1 MIETEAV
8 VVGVGADGVEVQ
20 SAAAAGCGKCS
31 TSGGCGGGRTILGTR
46 PGGGCRMRVYG
57 DLAVRTGD
65 RVVIGLP
72 ESGYLRASVALYLV
86 PLAGMF
92 AAAGAAEWLVSRLD
106 AGSGDVLILVSGLA
120 GLAAGFLWQRGFN
133 RRMADDPR
141 FQARLLRRLP
151 AVEDPDGADG
161 RAA

>member
-8 VVGVGADGVEVQ
+8 VTEVGAGGGIEVQ
-20 SAAAAGCGKCS
+20 SAAAAGCGQCS

-46 PGGGCRMRVYG
+46 PGGGCRMRVHG
-57 DLAVRTGD
+57 DLAVRPGD

-86 PLAGMF
+86 PLGGMF
-92 AAAGAAEWLVSRLD
+92 AAASVAEWLVGRLGL
-106 AGSGDVLILVSGLA
+106 AAGDVLILVAGLS

-133 RRMADDPR
+133 RRMAADPR
-141 FQARLLRRLP
+141 FQARLLRRAPL
-151 AVEDPDGADG
+151 DGEGGAG
-161 RAA
+161 GEAA

>member
-8 VVGVGADGVEVQ
+8 VIGTEDGMVEVQ
-20 SAAAAGCGKCS
+20 SAASAGCGRCS
-31 TSGGCGGGRTILGTR
+31 TQGGCGGGRTILGKR
-46 PGGGCRMRVYG
+46 PGGCRMRVHG
-57 DLAVRTGD
+57 DLAVRPGD

-92 AAAGAAEWLVSRLD
+92 VTAGVAEWLVNRLD
-106 AGSGDVLILVSGLA
+106 PAAGDGLILIAGLA
-120 GLAAGFLWQRGFN
+120 GLAGGFLWQRGFN

-141 FQARLLRRLP
+141 FRARLLRRGSSD
-151 AVEDPDGADG
+151 EGAGDAG
-161 RAA
+161 SRAA